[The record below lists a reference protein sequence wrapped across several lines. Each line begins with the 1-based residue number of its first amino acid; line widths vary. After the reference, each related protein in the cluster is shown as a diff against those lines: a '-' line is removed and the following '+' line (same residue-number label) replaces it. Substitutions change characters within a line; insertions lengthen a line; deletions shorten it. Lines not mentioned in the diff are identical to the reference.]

1 MTVIANPP
9 YPSYF
14 DVDGSPLEDG
24 YIYFGAANQN
34 PETNPITVYWDAAY
48 TQPALQPIRTSG
60 GFTYRAGTPANIYV
74 STDFSIT
81 VRDKNLRLVYS
92 KLLSEG
98 QTTAEVNL
106 QYSTQAITATA
117 AQTVFGLSTAYTP
130 GNNSLAVYHNGSRL
144 IVGQDYTET
153 TSTSITLAIGATAGD
168 VLQFVTATPINP
180 SSLGAAAVAYVP
192 AGAGAVATNVQAKL
206 REVVSVKDFGAN
218 PSNTAAV
225 NLASINSALASGALS
240 VSIPDDGIYLVS
252 GTVTVPSGVSLLGL
266 GKGSIK
272 LADGSVATST
282 PVISLGSGA
291 SIRDITVD
299 ANRQN
304 NTGDVSGI
312 YSLSP
317 NGLTVSG
324 CTVLNSEYGI
334 RVTNG
339 FDIVITDN
347 TVNDCRFYGISV
359 KLASTSDSCS
369 RVIITGN
376 TCKNIASDG
385 TAGADGQ
392 GIVVYGATGVL
403 LANYKNITDVVVSNN
418 ICGNCAA
425 HGITLIAVSDYVVSG
440 NNCYD
445 CAQNTTFGSGICISE
460 ACVNGTVSNNTT
472 SGCYDAGIL
481 LDVVDQTPAGNRF
494 NYGYMSVVGNSC
506 RNNVRAGIK
515 VNSMPHTTITG
526 NNCTGSL
533 WGIFIAKGGFN
544 EISNNTISYCSENG
558 IRLPGLVGATGN
570 DQTNVVISGNIIDNC
585 TGATGKN
592 YGAIYATYFSAVK
605 IQGNQFSGN
614 TQDLGIDST
623 CTGVTL
629 LDNRFTSDIYVDSS
643 ASIQRWVD
651 EFRTT
656 MGSKLFYATDFGGDG
671 RASFRVDA
679 AFTVP
684 HFGLEWVP
692 LLSVANVTSSLTTAI
707 ATGGYR
713 GQKLRLINVNTFTI
727 TLKHN
732 AAIKNIGSVDVVLS
746 YGEVVEYIWTGTV
759 WAQTLAKVATTI

>member
-1 MTVIANPP
+1 LSANPGAL
-9 YPSYF
+9 YSL
-14 DVDGSPLEDG
+14 DISIGGVDQRPGID
-24 YIYFGAANQN
+24 
-34 PETNPITVYWDAAY
+34 Y
-48 TQPALQPIRTSG
+48 TWTGGTALT
-60 GFTYRAGTPANIYV
+60 F
-74 STDFSIT
+74 
-81 VRDKNLRLVYS
+81 
-92 KLLSEG
+92 
-98 QTTAEVNL
+98 TTAPPLGTNNIKVRYM
-106 QYSTQAITATA
+106 Q
-117 AQTVFGLSTAYTP
+117 GLSQGYTD
-130 GNNSLAVYHNGSRL
+130 SA
-144 IVGQDYTET
+144 
-153 TSTSITLAIGATAGD
+153 
-168 VLQFVTATPINP
+168 
-180 SSLGAAAVAYVP
+180 SSLFLQG
-192 AGAGAVATNVQAKL
+192 GTGAVQTNVQAVL
-206 REVVSVKDFGAN
+206 RETVSVKRFGAS
-218 PSNTAAV
+218 PSNSAAV
-225 NLASINSALASGALS
+225 NLSSINAALASGASS
-240 VSIPDDGIYLVS
+240 VYVPDDGTYLVS
-252 GTVTVPSGVSLLGL
+252 GTVTVPAGVTLLGA
-266 GKGSIK
+266 GKASIK
-272 LADGSVATST
+272 LADGSAATST

-291 SIRDITVD
+291 SIKDITVD
-299 ANRQN
+299 ANRVN
-304 NTGDVSGI
+304 NVGDVSGI
-312 YSLSP
+312 YSLNPS
-317 NGLTVSG
+317 GLTVSG

-339 FDIVITDN
+339 FDIVITGN
-347 TVNDCRFYGISV
+347 LVNDCRYYGISV

-369 RVIITGN
+369 RVRITNN
-376 TCKNIASDG
+376 TCKNVASDG

-392 GIVVYGATGVL
+392 GIVVYGATGPL
-403 LANYKNITDVVVSNN
+403 LANYKNITDVVVNDN

-445 CAQNTTFGSGICISE
+445 CAQNTSFGSGICISE

-481 LDVVDQTPAGNRF
+481 LDVVDQAGNRF

-506 RNNVRAGIK
+506 RNNVRSGIK
-515 VNSMPHTTITG
+515 VNSMPHTSITG

-533 WGIFIAKGGFN
+533 WGIFVAKGGFY

-558 IRLPGLVGATGN
+558 IRLPGVVGATGS
-570 DQTNVVISGNIIDNC
+570 DQTNVVVSGNIIDNC
-585 TGATGKN
+585 TGSTGKN

-643 ASIQRWVD
+643 ASVQRWVD

-656 MGSKLFYATDFGGDG
+656 MGSKVFYAVDFGGDG
-671 RASFRVDA
+671 RTSFRVDA
-679 AFTVP
+679 GFTVP

-746 YGEVVEYIWTGTV
+746 YGEAVEYIWTGTV